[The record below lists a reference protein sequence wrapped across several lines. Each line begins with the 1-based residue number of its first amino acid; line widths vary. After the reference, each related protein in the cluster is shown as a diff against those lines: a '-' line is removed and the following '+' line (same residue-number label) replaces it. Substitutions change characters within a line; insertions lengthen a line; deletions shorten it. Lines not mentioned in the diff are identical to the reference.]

1 MGKTSTDQKTGT
13 QVYQKSLG
21 ENMSGSAISSKVTNY
36 KKLEKS
42 QKTGVHS

>member
-21 ENMSGSAISSKVTNY
+21 ENMSGSAISSKVTFSMWTESLPGN
-36 KKLEKS
+36 
-42 QKTGVHS
+42 